1 MHQIM
6 TSCMGVKFGLLIK
19 EEYRW
24 RVSEKKVPRR
34 MFEPHNE
41 EVTESWRV
49 AHNMELCTEI

>member
-1 MHQIM
+1 
-6 TSCMGVKFGLLIK
+6 MGVKFGLLIK